1 MHIPVPCRLFLSVL
15 FASFAAIPLH
25 AADKVDYT
33 RRQGSEGAVPT
44 YPVPYVVPNAADVKA
59 KLDLIRQHVVAHTSL
74 RVFDN
79 ATGVQL
85 TAADLANPNPAAVVD
100 ARFAHF
106 NHWDYPNGV
115 TWSAFLRT
123 TEITG
128 DRSYAEHVVRVY
140 DFIFTWR
147 PYFEALEKKT
157 GRTNEFSKMTRMAA
171 LDHGGAITAGLIRTQ
186 LQFPDPR
193 FRAWIDHVDA
203 YISRGQFRLP
213 DGTLARERPQAV
225 SLWTDDFYMG
235 VSFLAQM
242 GRLTGERRY
251 WEDAVKQ
258 IVQGSARLW
267 DEQAGLYDHGWSENT
282 AGYDPRFF
290 WARANGWAALAMT
303 ELLAELPTDFPGRD
317 RVLHYYRQLMRRLV
331 ELQDASGLWPNVLD
345 RPSTYLETSASSM
358 FVYAL
363 ARGVNEGWLSPLYG
377 PAALTGWNGLTTQI
391 LPDGRVANICEGT
404 TYAHDHTYYAYRG
417 ASADTIFLGA
427 TVYAGAEI
435 IRLLG
440 NRDLVIT
447 PPRPNAVNSALQ
459 FRHSSAPPPR

>member
-1 MHIPVPCRLFLSVL
+1 MLLR
-15 FASFAAIPLH
+15 PLRSPLLAVGFVSAVAV
-25 AADKVDYT
+25 AADKSDYS
-33 RRQGSEGAVPT
+33 RRLGAEGVVPV
-44 YPVPYVVPNAADVKA
+44 YPVPYTVPTAAEVKA
-59 KLDLIRQHVVAHTSL
+59 KLDLIKQHVVANTSL

-79 ATGVQL
+79 AVGVEI
-85 TAADLANPNPAAVVD
+85 TRADRANPNPAAVLD
-100 ARFAHF
+100 ARFPHF

-123 TEITG
+123 SKLTG
-128 DRSYAEHVVRVY
+128 DRSYGDHVVKFY

-147 PYFEALEKKT
+147 PYFEALEKRT
-157 GRTNEFSKMTRMAA
+157 GRANEFSKMTKMAA

-186 LQFPDPR
+186 LEFPDAR

-203 YISRGQFRLP
+203 YISHGQFRLP

-251 WEDAVKQ
+251 WDDAVKQ
-258 IVQGSARLW
+258 IVQGSARLF
-267 DEQAGLYDHGWSENT
+267 DEVTGLYDHGWSENT
-282 AGYDPRFF
+282 DGYDPRFY

-303 ELLAELPTDFPGRD
+303 ELLAELPVDFAGRD

-331 ELQDASGLWPNVLD
+331 ELQHPSGLWHNMLD

-363 ARGVNEGWLSPLYG
+363 ARGVNEGWLTPTYG
-377 PAALTGWNGLTTQI
+377 PAAIVGWNGLATQI

-404 TYAHDHTYYAYRG
+404 TYANDHAYYAYRG
-417 ASADTIFLGA
+417 ASADTIFVGS
-427 TVYAGAEI
+427 TVYAGVEI
-435 IRLLG
+435 IRLLQ
-440 NRDLVIT
+440 NTALTIT
-447 PPRPNAVNSALQ
+447 PPRPDAVNSALHL
-459 FRHSSAPPPR
+459 RLSSAPPPR